1 MPEICRSDG
10 SGDGAGTS
18 DHTVEMVEEL
28 NWNPTQS
35 IRIVWD
41 FILLTFSFQFQIQI
55 SIYRWKEIEWNKE
68 L

>member
-28 NWNPTQS
+28 NWNLTQS
-35 IRIVWD
+35 FRIVWD
-41 FILLTFSFQFQIQI
+41 FIVWKNMLFI
-55 SIYRWKEIEWNKE
+55 SI